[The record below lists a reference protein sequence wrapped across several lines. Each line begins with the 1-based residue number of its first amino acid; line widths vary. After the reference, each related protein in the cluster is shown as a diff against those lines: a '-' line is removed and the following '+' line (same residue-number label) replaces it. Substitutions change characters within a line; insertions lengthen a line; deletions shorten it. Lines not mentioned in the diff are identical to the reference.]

1 MCDIN
6 LKNQEYFESLNNF
19 IKSDKKI
26 LLLDSQS
33 LRNAINLLHLLENE
47 YSLSEIFENTNSV
60 SEFLF
65 LLKQQYNPKKQKYEL
80 NAYFNHQVSEHFS
93 FNFLLKT
100 TANLFRPD
108 IVSYTNQIEKI
119 IKKMNY
125 SKIAIIMNM
134 KENFCDEMIELLQTL
149 CKNESLEIKFV
160 VIYNSNNVTFIDN
173 LLELNNYVEKI
184 HLDYPISCLLNSF
197 SKLSK
202 DEINLLISLTN
213 NDIYEMQ
220 NIYPYLVESDEC
232 SFGDKDYLK
241 NKITQK
247 IAAICTA
254 EEKYVLGIASYFIDR
269 FTQEKI
275 NTIINI
281 DERINKITDLA
292 SIINIAIQ
300 DKFLEYKEQD
310 YGFYTEFIQTVFSD
324 LNKDNRTL
332 FNNVIEKYLQKYHPF
347 DYSTRRAHLRMSND
361 DREKEMIAM
370 QVIHCLHF
378 YEKINEVL
386 KNEFI
391 AVFDENTFNVL
402 ISTFDCIE
410 KGEYLKNYY
419 SLTNLDDFGSQ
430 VLSNEIEYLLL
441 FLEWKLSDIKKSEHI
456 ETDLISLL
464 NSDCEL
470 EQKIFVLLLKL
481 SIVSNGKDN
490 IFKSE
495 RPVTIFKEIYSIL
508 SSHKSVEFDYLI
520 NILYRK
526 SNSAKFRVPSISLV
540 KQSFKYFTERKE
552 LYSKQYF
559 MAGNNYIAL
568 LLQSVGDKNQSLYK
582 TNNEIFECD
591 DPYYIADTLLNE
603 LSIDSFSDL
612 YVYIK
617 SNYLL
622 ASELLNKDKFNE
634 NDLLQFIDVCKNTNI
649 STQIMIYINVGTLF
663 AIHGNLQQAKLL
675 WEKASQLNITNDTYY
690 EYILKN
696 NLFIANIVSENSTIM
711 PFNSIDTSIFQD
723 DNEIN
728 QYYNLRNKLL
738 NNLYV
743 TNKHCS
749 YIEIC
754 SYFEKE
760 FYDKLEKP
768 LKLFSTPYLL
778 PDIQFWSEN

>member
-19 IKSDKKI
+19 INSDKKI

-65 LLKQQYNPKKQKYEL
+65 LLKQQYNPNKQKYEL

-108 IVSYTNQIEKI
+108 IVSYTNQIEQI

-134 KENFCDEMIELLQTL
+134 KENFCDEMLELLQIL
-149 CKNESLEIKFV
+149 CENENLEIKFI
-160 VIYNSNNVTFIDN
+160 VIYNSNKIKFTNN

-232 SFGDKDYLK
+232 SFGDKNYLK

-324 LNKDNRTL
+324 LNKDNRAL

-347 DYSTRRAHLRMSND
+347 DYATRRAHLRMSND

-378 YEKINEVL
+378 YEQINEVL

-490 IFKSE
+490 IFKNE
-495 RPVTIFKEIYSIL
+495 RPVTIYKEIYSIL
-508 SSHKSVEFDYLI
+508 SSYKSVEFDYLI

-568 LLQSVGDKNQSLYK
+568 LLQSIGDKNQSLYK

-617 SNYLL
+617 SNYLV

-663 AIHGNLQQAKLL
+663 AIHGNLQQARLL

-696 NLFIANIVSENSTIM
+696 NLFIANIVSENLTIM

-738 NNLYV
+738 NNLYF
-743 TNKHCS
+743 TNKHYS
-749 YIEIC
+749 YSEIC

-760 FYDKLEKP
+760 FYDKFEKP

-778 PDIQFWSEN
+778 SDIQFWSEN

>member
-19 IKSDKKI
+19 INSDKKI

-65 LLKQQYNPKKQKYEL
+65 LLKQQYNPNKQKYEL

-108 IVSYTNQIEKI
+108 IVSYTNQIEQI

-134 KENFCDEMIELLQTL
+134 KENFCDEMLELLQIL
-149 CKNESLEIKFV
+149 CENENLEIKFI
-160 VIYNSNNVTFIDN
+160 VIYNSNKIKFTNN

-232 SFGDKDYLK
+232 SFGDKNYLK

-310 YGFYTEFIQTVFSD
+310 YGFYTEFIQTVFND
-324 LNKDNRTL
+324 LNKDNSVL

-347 DYSTRRAHLRMSND
+347 DYATRRAHLRMSND

-370 QVIHCLHF
+370 QVVHCLHF
-378 YEKINEVL
+378 CEQINEVL

-391 AVFDENTFNVL
+391 AAFDENTFNVL

-419 SLTNLDDFGSQ
+419 DLTNLDDFGSQ

-464 NSDCEL
+464 NSNCEF

-495 RPVTIFKEIYSIL
+495 RPLTIYKEIYNIL

-540 KQSFKYFTERKE
+540 KQSFKYFYKRKE

-559 MAGNNYIAL
+559 MAGNNYVAL
-568 LLQSVGDKNQSLYK
+568 LLQSVGDKNPSLYK
-582 TNNEIFECD
+582 TNDEIFECD

-603 LSIDSFSDL
+603 LSIDSSSDL
-612 YVYIK
+612 YVYLK
-617 SNYLL
+617 SNYLV
-622 ASELLNKDKFNE
+622 ASELLNKEKFNE

-675 WEKASQLNITNDTYY
+675 WEQASQLNITNDTYY

-696 NLFIANIVSENSTIM
+696 NLFVANIVSENSTIM

-738 NNLYV
+738 NNLFA
-743 TNKHCS
+743 TNKHYS
-749 YIEIC
+749 YMEIC
-754 SYFEKE
+754 SCFEKE
-760 FYDKLEKP
+760 FIDKFGKP
-768 LKLFSTPYLL
+768 LKLFSIPYLL
-778 PDIQFWSEN
+778 SDIQFWSEN

>member
-19 IKSDKKI
+19 INSDKKI

-65 LLKQQYNPKKQKYEL
+65 LLKQQYNPNKQKYEL

-108 IVSYTNQIEKI
+108 IVSYTNQIEQI

-134 KENFCDEMIELLQTL
+134 KENFCDEMLELLQIL
-149 CKNESLEIKFV
+149 CENENLEIKFI
-160 VIYNSNNVTFIDN
+160 VIYNSNKIKFTNN

-232 SFGDKDYLK
+232 SFGDKNYLK

-324 LNKDNRTL
+324 LNKDNRAL

-347 DYSTRRAHLRMSND
+347 DYATRRAHLRMSND

-378 YEKINEVL
+378 YEQINEVL

-490 IFKSE
+490 IFKNE
-495 RPVTIFKEIYSIL
+495 RPVTNL
-508 SSHKSVEFDYLI
+508 
-520 NILYRK
+520 
-526 SNSAKFRVPSISLV
+526 KF
-540 KQSFKYFTERKE
+540 
-552 LYSKQYF
+552 
-559 MAGNNYIAL
+559 AN
-568 LLQSVGDKNQSLYK
+568 
-582 TNNEIFECD
+582 
-591 DPYYIADTLLNE
+591 
-603 LSIDSFSDL
+603 
-612 YVYIK
+612 
-617 SNYLL
+617 
-622 ASELLNKDKFNE
+622 
-634 NDLLQFIDVCKNTNI
+634 KNT
-649 STQIMIYINVGTLF
+649 YI
-663 AIHGNLQQAKLL
+663 I
-675 WEKASQLNITNDTYY
+675 
-690 EYILKN
+690 
-696 NLFIANIVSENSTIM
+696 
-711 PFNSIDTSIFQD
+711 
-723 DNEIN
+723 
-728 QYYNLRNKLL
+728 
-738 NNLYV
+738 
-743 TNKHCS
+743 
-749 YIEIC
+749 
-754 SYFEKE
+754 
-760 FYDKLEKP
+760 
-768 LKLFSTPYLL
+768 
-778 PDIQFWSEN
+778 

>member
-6 LKNQEYFESLNNF
+6 LKNQEYCESLNNF
-19 IKSDKKI
+19 INSDKKI

-65 LLKQQYNPKKQKYEL
+65 LLKQQYNPSKKNYEL

-108 IVSYTNQIEKI
+108 IVSYTNQIEQI

-134 KENFCDEMIELLQTL
+134 KENFCDEMLELLQTL
-149 CKNESLEIKFV
+149 CENENLEIKFI
-160 VIYNSNNVTFIDN
+160 VIYNSNKIKFTNN

-232 SFGDKDYLK
+232 SFGDKNYLK

-347 DYSTRRAHLRMSND
+347 DYATRRAHLRMSND

-378 YEKINEVL
+378 YEQINEVL

-495 RPVTIFKEIYSIL
+495 RPVTIYKEIYSIL
-508 SSHKSVEFDYLI
+508 SSQKSVEFDYLI

-568 LLQSVGDKNQSLYK
+568 LLQSIGDKNQSLYK

-617 SNYLL
+617 SNYLV

-663 AIHGNLQQAKLL
+663 AIHGNLQQARLL

-738 NNLYV
+738 NNLYF
-743 TNKHCS
+743 TNKHYS
-749 YIEIC
+749 YSEIC

-760 FYDKLEKP
+760 FYDKFEKP

-778 PDIQFWSEN
+778 SDIQFWSEN

>member
-1 MCDIN
+1 
-6 LKNQEYFESLNNF
+6 
-19 IKSDKKI
+19 
-26 LLLDSQS
+26 
-33 LRNAINLLHLLENE
+33 
-47 YSLSEIFENTNSV
+47 
-60 SEFLF
+60 
-65 LLKQQYNPKKQKYEL
+65 
-80 NAYFNHQVSEHFS
+80 
-93 FNFLLKT
+93 
-100 TANLFRPD
+100 
-108 IVSYTNQIEKI
+108 
-119 IKKMNY
+119 
-125 SKIAIIMNM
+125 MNM

-160 VIYNSNNVTFIDN
+160 VIYNSNNLTFVDN

-232 SFGDKDYLK
+232 SFGDKNYLK

-324 LNKDNRTL
+324 LNKDNRAL

-347 DYSTRRAHLRMSND
+347 DYATRRAHLRMSND

-378 YEKINEVL
+378 YEQINEVL

-495 RPVTIFKEIYSIL
+495 RPVTIYKEIYSIL
-508 SSHKSVEFDYLI
+508 SSQKSVEFDYLI

-568 LLQSVGDKNQSLYK
+568 LLQSIGDKNQSLYK

-617 SNYLL
+617 SNYLV

-663 AIHGNLQQAKLL
+663 AIHGNLQQARLL
-675 WEKASQLNITNDTYY
+675 WKKASQLNITNDTYY

-738 NNLYV
+738 NNLYF
-743 TNKHCS
+743 TNKHYS
-749 YIEIC
+749 YSEIC

-760 FYDKLEKP
+760 FYDKFEKP

-778 PDIQFWSEN
+778 SDIQFWSEN